1 MRRLL
6 TAVVIVACAASIGL
20 LAQEAAKKKVDVT
33 GAWELSIESPQGT
46 MAVTATYAQ
55 EGEKLTGTQ
64 SSPMGGDNKLEG
76 TVKADQVHY
85 VIKLDMNGQE
95 MAITFDGKVDG
106 DAISGQFDFGGM
118 GQAPWTAKRKK

>member
-1 MRRLL
+1 MRTLL
-6 TAVVIVACAASIGL
+6 TAALVVACVASIGL
-20 LAQEAAKKKVDVT
+20 LAQEAAKKVDVT
-33 GAWELSIESPQGT
+33 GSWELSIESPQGA
-46 MAVTATYAQ
+46 MAVTATYKQ

-76 TVKADQVHY
+76 TVKGDQVHY

-106 DAISGQFDFGGM
+106 DAISGQFEFGGM